1 MSKVNFLKSATL
13 AVAGL
18 AVVTSISSCAVFNKK
33 TEEKNSCKATAG
45 KEKHSCKA
53 ANGKEKHSCKAA
65 KKEAKKAEAAKAAD
79 VKPVEAKKAN

>member
-18 AVVTSISSCAVFNKK
+18 AVVTSISSCSVFNKK
-33 TEEKNSCKATAG
+33 TEEKHSCKSTEG
-45 KEKHSCKA
+45 KEKHSCKGA
-53 ANGKEKHSCKAA
+53 KGKHSSKAAA
-65 KKEAKKAEAAKAAD
+65 KKEDVKSAET